1 MSQGSFYNHALW
13 QVAKHENVVYIW
25 YLPGAQRSVLKVSS
39 FSIPSGFILKERIK
53 YEVTLNVKE
62 KNQSLV
68 CRVKI
73 WVVDTSIFG
82 ELNVTITY
90 TILDNKVSEKVY
102 LHTSTNKGLITVSFC
117 ANFGTWG
124 TSLPHNSWDC
134 RASAVAVKF
143 TFPEE

>member
-1 MSQGSFYNHALW
+1 MWRNMRILSMFDTYLVHRGVCWKFPPFLFLQALHW
-13 QVAKHENVVYIW
+13 KKVKH
-25 YLPGAQRSVLKVSS
+25 K
-39 FSIPSGFILKERIK
+39 
-53 YEVTLNVKE
+53 VTLNVEE
-62 KNQSLV
+62 KNQSLL
-68 CRVKI
+68 CRVKN

-102 LHTSTNKGLITVSFC
+102 LHTSTNKDLITVSFC
-117 ANFGTWG
+117 PNIGTLG

>member
-1 MSQGSFYNHALW
+1 MPQGSFCNHILW
-13 QVAKHENVVYIW
+13 QVAKHENFVYFW

-53 YEVTLNVKE
+53 HKVTLNVEE
-62 KNQSLV
+62 KNQSLL

-73 WVVDTSIFG
+73 WVVGTSIFG
-82 ELNVTITY
+82 ELNVTVTY
-90 TILDNKVSEKVY
+90 ILDNKVSEKVH

-117 ANFGTWG
+117 PNIGTLG
-124 TSLPHNSWDC
+124 TSLPHSSWDC
-134 RASAVAVKF
+134 RTSAVAVKF